1 MMSHPLPQVTIL
13 LAEKDVYAAS
23 VDDVLLMKIG
33 AGKFEAPSEDWAEE
47 ASGKRWRIWLK
58 KQ

>member
-1 MMSHPLPQVTIL
+1 MSHMQVTIL

-33 AGKFEAPSEDWAEE
+33 AGKFDAPGGEWVEE

-58 KQ
+58 K